1 MTSSRLLAPVLLVC
15 LGNPLFAK
23 DLARADEGA
32 GPDVQRLSEAAEAA
46 GGAFRPLGEKDLLR
60 AENQLRKAIE
70 RLEERLAVEGDNGRA
85 WAEYLRLDELR
96 EQLDADAVDLS
107 VLEAVY
113 RRFNAGHYGLNRLGF
128 AEVREALQAYTQVA
142 RAMQT
147 PELHKA
153 YAQYVETLASY
164 LRSYAEEPN
173 AEQAVQ
179 IGDAIAWLESIGQ
192 APALVSVVRE
202 ELARPN
208 LFATVS
214 QRLAAAGIDEPV
226 DDTEPVRDII
236 LGTDIYGTGHSVGR
250 VTAGLV
256 PDDHHAVF
264 DITYLGVTE
273 TRNRGYNGP
282 VVIHSRGTTGI
293 GARKRLWLNATGLHS
308 HPARANAT
316 TKSHL
321 LDIQPQRG
329 GRLVERIAWRKAFEQ
344 KHLAEAIASQH
355 AATRAERRM
364 DDQAAEMLAE
374 TNHAFEHEFRKP
386 LVEHNL
392 FPKKL
397 RFKTTDDA
405 LRVVWL
411 QAGSAQ
417 LAAPGGPPPAV
428 EPADLALRIHESM
441 INNAARTT
449 LAGLTLNDTEL
460 RHAVEGFLGR
470 LPEQLEPVPGDEPWG
485 ISFDRAQPVE
495 VRFADGGF
503 RVTIRGRRY
512 FQADQAHPG
521 MNVSA
526 GYRIVRDDAGFRAV
540 REGEVEVVPPG
551 LADDQRVGARYQVV
565 RTLLIRRF
573 TPIFRQEFPLEDL
586 ELPGRWAELGAIPVV
601 RFEADNGWL
610 TIAWKLPAGE

>member
-1 MTSSRLLAPVLLVC
+1 MTPPRFLALVLLAWLV
-15 LGNPLFAK
+15 NPLHAK
-23 DLARADEGA
+23 DLSQEDEAA
-32 GPDVQRLSEAAEAA
+32 GPDVQRLLEAAEAA
-46 GGAFRPLGEKDLLR
+46 GALRPLSEKDLLR
-60 AENQLRKAIE
+60 AREQLRKATE
-70 RLEERLAVEGDNGRA
+70 RLEARLAEEGDNGRA
-85 WAEYLRLDELR
+85 WAEYLALDELQ
-96 EQLDADAVDLS
+96 EQLEAEAIELS

-113 RRFNAGHYGLNRLGF
+113 RRFNAGHYGLKRLGF
-128 AEVREALQAYTQVA
+128 AEVREALLTYTQVA
-142 RAMQT
+142 RAMET
-147 PELHKA
+147 PELRKA
-153 YAQYVETLASY
+153 YAQYVQTLSTY
-164 LRSYAEEPN
+164 LRNYAEEPS

-179 IGDAIAWLESIGQ
+179 IGDAIGWLESIGQ
-192 APALVSVVRE
+192 APELVAAVRE
-202 ELARPN
+202 ELVRPN

-226 DDTEPVRDII
+226 DETEPVRDVI

-256 PDDHHAVF
+256 PNDHHAVF
-264 DITYLGVTE
+264 DITYLGVTQ

-344 KHLAEAIASQH
+344 KSLAEGIASQH
-355 AATRAERRM
+355 AAARAERRM
-364 DDQAAEMLAE
+364 DSQAVEMLTE

-397 RFKTTDDA
+397 RFGTSDDA

-428 EPADLALRIHESM
+428 ETADLTLRLHESM
-441 INNAARTT
+441 VNNAAQTK
-449 LAGLTLNDTEL
+449 LAGLTLSDTEL
-460 RHAVEGFLGR
+460 RHAVEELLGQ
-470 LPEQLEPVPGDEPWG
+470 LPEQLKPVPGDEPWG
-485 ISFDRAQPVE
+485 ISFDRARPVE
-495 VRFADGGF
+495 VRFADDGF

-512 FQADQAHPG
+512 FQADQPHPG

-526 GYRIVRDDAGFRAV
+526 GYRIVHDEAGFRAV
-540 REGEVEVVPPG
+540 REGDVEVVPPG
-551 LADDQRVGARYQVV
+551 LAADERVGTRYQIV

-586 ELPGRWAELGAIPVV
+586 ELPGRWAEAGAMSVV
-601 RFEADNGWL
+601 RFEADGGWL
-610 TIAWKLPAGE
+610 TIAWKLPDVE